1 MPLTT
6 EIKLIVSFCRRLGLG
21 AELMNQLHH
30 HMSSNH
36 NVNSVGLH
44 VRVSN
49 IGATKLY
56 RENMGY
62 RVAKTIKGYYHDGED
77 AYLMKKALPSAAATN
92 KDGKLKHANEYIEKI
107 IRKNNERDRRDVIPS
122 EVFALPRLAVVPA
135 GASN

>member
-1 MPLTT
+1 
-6 EIKLIVSFCRRLGLG
+6 
-21 AELMNQLHH
+21 MNQLHH